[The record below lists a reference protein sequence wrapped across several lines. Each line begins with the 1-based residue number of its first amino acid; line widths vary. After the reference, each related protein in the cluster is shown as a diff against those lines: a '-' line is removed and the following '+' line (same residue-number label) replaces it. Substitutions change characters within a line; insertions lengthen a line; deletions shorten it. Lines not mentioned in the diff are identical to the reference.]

1 MSKLVND
8 FVRLTEAQIEIDEK
22 FRKDE
27 PLTKQESLDFQDHMV
42 LDLRVRALFNLVESG
57 YTKDDIVGMLDKFE
71 EFNTQNPT
79 TLSQ

>member
-27 PLTKQESLDFQDHMV
+27 PLTKQESLDFQDHMD
-42 LDLRVRALFNLVESG
+42 LDLHVRALFNLVESG